1 MNWGRI
7 FAAFCFVWASCAAEA
22 EELPRDA
29 GLPLSV
35 QAAVALA
42 ALHDFD
48 ENAGSF
54 EATIDLRLRWRDVRL
69 MRTDGNMS
77 APPTIFRDASAQE
90 KMAQLWTPHVVLANQ
105 LGDATEGGV
114 GLRIFSDGTIEV
126 LRRLRAKFSVNVDVD
141 RFPFDRQKLTIEVL
155 VNDRSTNEVILRT
168 TQSDLDFSK
177 VARGVSLSGWRPG
190 FVDLVSLPLPGWY
203 NSSNARIV
211 ATVDITRDPGLPV
224 ASIFIPLIACLL
236 IPLLALWLNH
246 MEEGIFQIDT
256 FELVNIAIG
265 GFFAVIALNFTI
277 LSNYPALAN
286 GNNAVMR
293 LLALNYGTLAGSL
306 VINVLF
312 KRFNVLAKVFGL
324 YVQEQTFHLMLW
336 MLPVSL
342 ASLVTA
348 ILWVAYV

>member
-1 MNWGRI
+1 MNWRKI
-7 FAAFCFVWASCAAEA
+7 CAAICFVWAACTAQAQD
-22 EELPRDA
+22 LPRDA
-29 GLPLSV
+29 GLPLTV

-54 EATIDLRLRWRDVRL
+54 EATIDLRLRWRDLRL

-77 APPTIFRDASAQE
+77 APPNTFRDASAQE
-90 KMAQLWTPHVVLANQ
+90 RMAQIWTPHVVLANQ
-105 LGDATEGGV
+105 LGDATEGGL
-114 GLRIFSDGTIEV
+114 GLRIFSDGTVEV
-126 LRRLRAKFSVNVDVD
+126 LRRLRANFSVNVDVD
-141 RFPFDRQKLTIEVL
+141 RFPFDRQKLTIEVV

-168 TQSDLDFSK
+168 SQSDLDFSK
-177 VARGVSLSGWRPG
+177 VARGVSLSEWRPG
-190 FVDLVSLPLPGWY
+190 VVDLISVPLAGWY

-211 ATVDITRDPGLPV
+211 ASVDLTREPGLPV

-236 IPLLALWLNH
+236 IPLLALWLNR
-246 MEEGIFQIDT
+246 MEEGVFQIDT

-265 GFFAVIALNFTI
+265 GFFAVIALNFTV

-286 GNNAVMR
+286 GDNAVMR
-293 LLALNYGTLAGSL
+293 LLALNYATLAGAL
-306 VINVLF
+306 VINILF
-312 KRFNVLAKVFGL
+312 KRFGVIAKLFGL
-324 YVQEQTFHLMLW
+324 YVQEQTYNLMLW

-342 ASLVTA
+342 TALVTA